1 MAMIGSQL
9 AGIATLMYLAK
20 NGNVRKS
27 NFIDFFMGFLF
38 WNSFINFTINCSVCD
53 GFNNT
58 VFKTI
63 SIVGF
68 SLLFLVNVLL
78 FNCTLNSKRT
88 WLFNQML
95 VVDILRL
102 LLLWINGNKVLLI
115 MCLVL
120 YFMASFGVI
129 FFRPIFHLSSQN
141 RFSQMIVS
149 LTLSLLFIS
158 IVKLSVPSQK
168 SVTLLELTVLVLL
181 TFLVLLA
188 VQKWL

>member
-1 MAMIGSQL
+1 MAMIGLQL
-9 AGIATLMYLAK
+9 AGIAALMYLAK

-27 NFIDFFMGFLF
+27 NFIDFFIGFLF
-38 WNSFINFTINCSVCD
+38 WNSFLNFTINFSVCD
-53 GFNNT
+53 GFSKT

-68 SLLFLVNVLL
+68 SLLFLVNLLL

-88 WLFNQML
+88 WLANQML
-95 VVDILRL
+95 IVDILRF
-102 LLLWINGNKVLLI
+102 LLLWTNGNKVLLI

-120 YFMASFGVI
+120 YLMASSGVI

-141 RFSQMIVS
+141 RFSQIVVS

-158 IVKLSVPSQK
+158 IVKLSVPSHE

-181 TFLVLLA
+181 TFLIFLA
-188 VQKWL
+188 IQKWL